1 MRTFRNLEGQDITE
15 EQVLEEVKAL
25 FGEDHD
31 ADELGTIFTNYVNNA
46 INNGTLTEITNE
58 NKNIKNEKE
67 NRTMKTYDEKVEAI
81 KNIIEDMDDSDA
93 VALHNEYCYE
103 TNDYDDEIIEM
114 ERFDEICEGMT
125 PACYD
130 ERQNNE
136 GSVKYTW
143 KDIVLINGKCYA
155 EEFEISGLM
164 DGDDVYQIDSFLE
177 AVAEK
182 YGVDVD
188 DVQTYMMNDIHFDPK
203 NLPWGAA
210 ECGCYIDGKAEWL

>member
-1 MRTFRNLEGQDITE
+1 MRTFRNRLGQDITE
-15 EQVLEEVKAL
+15 EQILEEVKML

-46 INNGTLTEITNE
+46 INNGTLTETTNE

-81 KNIIEDMDDSDA
+81 KNIIKDMDDSDA

-125 PACYD
+125 PSDIANHIFYGDFNPNHEYFHYD
-130 ERQNNE
+130 GYGNFESTDFPTDWIYP
-136 GSVKYTW
+136 G
-143 KDIVLINGKCYA
+143 DIAREVVDREKSFENDEIQ
-155 EEFEISGLM
+155 EE
-164 DGDDVYQIDSFLE
+164 IDSWSE
-177 AVAEK
+177 DE
-182 YGVDVD
+182 DEEDSEEETDETD
-188 DVQTYMMNDIHFDPK
+188 D
-203 NLPWGAA
+203 
-210 ECGCYIDGKAEWL
+210 E